1 LRSSRKVPG
10 SDALRS
16 AALFLDA
23 ADGSLN
29 VAGVHAFNRYT
40 LESLML
46 LMLSLALAGE
56 PATTAPAT
64 ATTTT
69 ATATAAPA
77 AEAAATAPAADAAAA
92 AAPAAAEC
100 ATVTVN
106 ADGTSTLSDPALPP
120 CGPDGKPVPKKK
132 KLEKSNNGRMEA
144 EETRE

>member
-1 LRSSRKVPG
+1 
-10 SDALRS
+10 
-16 AALFLDA
+16 
-23 ADGSLN
+23 
-29 VAGVHAFNRYT
+29 
-40 LESLML
+40 ML

-64 ATTTT
+64 TTT
-69 ATATAAPA
+69 ATTTAPA
-77 AEAAATAPAADAAAA
+77 TTAPATAPAADAPATAPPADAA
-92 AAPAAAEC
+92 AAPAATAPPALC

-120 CGPDGKPVPKKK
+120 CGPDGKPVQKKK